1 MSQKTITYN
10 DFQDQSEKIAN
21 YLDSQY
27 WEIDSNEKT
36 ATMKPR
42 FSNLPNEVKVSGLS
56 TADTRHLK
64 FDGNSISLGSGAA
77 SSVTISGNNFEH
89 QKTTVYVTSKT
100 DVEISTSDI
109 CFNGGNYDNISL
121 SSGAADCTIYGG
133 QGQDT
138 IYNNDPDN
146 GHVIQI
152 KNGDGHKVLRGY
164 TAKDSIQIMDDS
176 TFTPTVFSPANN
188 TDYFP
193 VQIGNT
199 QVSLQGNLL
208 QVPCVKFLDKNGDLI
223 SSNTAGNGVIF
234 KSPDVVIENSGL
246 STSVQGCNCSVT
258 GTSGSDSIFTAYGG
272 VTIDSIFENGADYIC
287 NTNTSE
293 YGNTYAFK
301 TSVNGGN
308 FTSSIVGYNHEVDTL
323 IIERTVPISW
333 IWQDTTVSVSADDG
347 ACNTVDL
354 GKVLLYNTKRS
365 GSFKI
370 TTQSAFYDEVFT
382 YTRID
387 NGGAASIV
395 ALPVVHTYSVNAPLT
410 NEHFKNLNSTSTAN
424 LVSKRP
430 EAVITHKGNWTI
442 LPEGSGSTITC
453 AGTAN
458 NFLCHA
464 NNCSVQGSATAEN
477 YTVDGNNN
485 TLMTAGGADTI
496 SLVSGS
502 VNNICGFAANS
513 NAVIYG
519 NGEGNVFQIL
529 PQKGSATVHNFNKNK
544 DFLSYY
550 PINFYSISF
559 VAVSGGY
566 SINFLVNSTRTFTIT
581 LLGALASGD
590 VIKCKKPES
599 GELFSITIS

>member
-10 DFQDQSEKIAN
+10 DFQDQATKIAE

-56 TADTRHLK
+56 TADTRYLK
-64 FDGNSISLGSGAA
+64 FDGNSISLCSGAA
-77 SSVTISGNNFEH
+77 SSVTIGGNNFEH
-89 QKTTVYVTSKT
+89 QKATVYVTSQT
-100 DVEISTSDI
+100 NVEISTSDI
-109 CFNGGNYDNISL
+109 CFNGGNYYDNISL

-138 IYNNDPDN
+138 IYNNDSDN

-208 QVPCVKFLDKNGDLI
+208 QVPCVKFLNKSGDLI

-234 KSPDVVIENSGL
+234 KAPDVVIENSGL

-272 VTIDSIFENGADYIC
+272 VTIDSIFDTGADYIC
-287 NTNTSE
+287 NTNNSE
-293 YGNTYAFK
+293 YGNTYVFK
-301 TSVNGGN
+301 KSGYGGGHL
-308 FTSSIVGYNHEVDTL
+308 TSSIVGFNHEFDTL
-323 IIERTVPISW
+323 IIENTSNRNTWP
-333 IWQDTTVSVSADDG
+333 DNTVSVSADDG
-347 ACNTVDL
+347 ACTAINL
-354 GKVLLYNTKRS
+354 GQVLVRNAYNS

-370 TTQSAFYDEVFT
+370 TTQSAFYGEVFS

-387 NGGAASIV
+387 NGVSSV
-395 ALPVVHTYSVNAPLT
+395 VTLPVVHTYSTNAPLT

-424 LVSKRP
+424 LISKKP

-453 AGTAN
+453 AGTAK
-458 NFLCHA
+458 NFMCHA
-464 NNCSVQGSATAEN
+464 NNCSIQSSSAAEN
-477 YTVDGNNN
+477 FIIDGNNN
-485 TLMTAGGADTI
+485 TLMAAGGVDTI

-502 VNNICGFAANS
+502 VNTTFGFGADS

-519 NGEGNVFQIL
+519 NGEGSNVFQIPL
-529 PQKGSATVHNFNKNK
+529 TNGSATVHNFNKSN
-544 DFLSYY
+544 DILYY
-550 PINFYSISF
+550 AVAKLNPVFE
-559 VAVSGGY
+559 AVSGGY
-566 SINFLVNSTRTFTIT
+566 SIKFQRNAYNTFTLT
-581 LLGALASGD
+581 LLGVYSGD
-590 VIKCKKPES
+590 VIKCNNLNT
-599 GELFSITIS
+599 GEFFNITVS